1 MTNPMIR
8 IHNTQ
13 TNELIDREMTDEEY
27 QIYIDAQK
35 EPILTEK
42 ELEVK
47 QAKVEAEAK
56 LVALGLTLDDLR
68 ALGLQHNL

>member
-56 LVALGLTLDDLR
+56 LVALGLTLDNLR
-68 ALGLQHNL
+68 ALGL